1 MPISRRYTPAWAPG
15 EGSLIGM
22 DFSYVIPPGVGIVSG
37 TLHFFSNTAVPV
49 NKDSDFIISGVE
61 GGGPH
66 NVNILGRILYVALA
80 GGVEGNDYQV
90 LWTAT
95 DTFGLDYPR
104 TALMLCAPTS

>member
-15 EGSLIGM
+15 EGALIGM
-22 DFSYVIPPGVGIVSG
+22 DFSFVVPPGVGILSG
-37 TLHFFSNTAVPV
+37 TLHFFDNTATPT
-49 NKDSDFIISGVE
+49 NRDGDFVISGVV
-61 GGGPH
+61 GGQPNDV
-66 NVNILGRILYVALA
+66 NVLGRILWVALG
-80 GGVEGNDYQV
+80 GGVEGTDYQL